1 MLCWFIWCLAP
12 FHPRGTIFELTFD
25 LRTRFLPSPSS
36 NLSCSERNL
45 TGKICSFVTELL
57 LPPKLT
63 LPKLSLHITIVTAVE
78 IVAATREA
86 ETEMIRT
93 ETEMSEAM
101 KQILEEEITATM
113 IDKEDKIA
121 QTIAAATTD
130 PGVQTQVNLRYTP
143 GIVIHVA

>member
-36 NLSCSERNL
+36 NLSCSQRNL

-63 LPKLSLHITIVTAVE
+63 LQKLSLHITIVTTVE
-78 IVAATREA
+78 IVAAMIEA
-86 ETEMIRT
+86 ETEMIT
-93 ETEMSEAM
+93 KTEMSEAV
-101 KQILEEEITATM
+101 KEILEEEITATM
-113 IDKEDKIA
+113 IDEED
-121 QTIAAATTD
+121 
-130 PGVQTQVNLRYTP
+130 
-143 GIVIHVA
+143 